1 MLSHK
6 AVIFDYI
13 GTLVNCT
20 GYTIEGSR
28 QKLHEALD
36 SQGFRTEKKTFL
48 EAYMRAHE
56 KYRKIRYEQHREVTN
71 AVWVSE
77 ALSNI
82 GIDAPPNDSRIKAAL
97 NIFFKD
103 FIDGLELRMGARRL
117 ILQALKT
124 GKVGLIS
131 NFTYAPV
138 IYNSLKKVRINEFF
152 NSIVVSDEIGFRK
165 PSPEIFQTTLKR
177 LQVKAEEAIYVG
189 DSPNEDIWGAKQAGL
204 KTIFVSSQFNSL
216 NDLRKSNQK
225 PDYIATDLPNI
236 SKYLTELEQKIEKT
250 AESRTKVTK

>member
-1 MLSHK
+1 ME
-6 AVIFDYI
+6 A
-13 GTLVNCT
+13 
-20 GYTIEGSR
+20 SR

-36 SQGFRTEKKTFL
+36 NQGFQTEKKTFL

-56 KYRKIRYEQHREVTN
+56 KYRKIRYEQHKEVTN

-82 GIDAPPNDSRIKAAL
+82 GINAPPNDSRIKAAL

-117 ILQALKT
+117 ILRALKI

-152 NSIVVSDEIGFRK
+152 NSIIVSDEIGFRK
-165 PSPEIFQTTLKR
+165 PSLEIFQTALKR
-177 LQVKAEEAIYVG
+177 LQVQPEEAIYVG
-189 DSPNEDIWGAKQAGL
+189 DSPNEDIWGANQAGL
-204 KTIFVSSQFNSL
+204 KTIFVTSQFNSL
-216 NDLRKSNQK
+216 NDLHKSNQK

-236 SKYLTELEQKIEKT
+236 SKYLTELEQKIEET
-250 AESRTKVTK
+250 TESHTKGNKIN